1 LINLHNAIFSLYGNN
16 IPQTYHDA
24 SKHAL
29 GYAQSPQTIWFTIMM
44 HQMYN
49 VEQGTTSLI
58 GLGGTS
64 RTLIMMKWVWF
75 SSKQC

>member
-1 LINLHNAIFSLYGNN
+1 MINLHNAIFSLYGKN

-49 VEQGTTSLI
+49 VEQGTTYH
-58 GLGGTS
+58 
-64 RTLIMMKWVWF
+64 
-75 SSKQC
+75 